1 MADCYVI
8 PAPYQLRD
16 KLQRESRTNGIKT
29 LIPAFAG
36 MTSLFDAL
44 FLYRFQTAN

>member
-1 MADCYVI
+1 MSF
-8 PAPYQLRD
+8 PRKQ
-16 KLQRESRTNGIKT
+16 ESRTNGIKT